1 MNYPSIKT
9 LETRLNI
16 SRIDAK
22 IVRGLM
28 KGDIEP
34 ETIEDTD
41 NWVRS
46 CFNRPSEDELIMN
59 AINNVLCSFGVEAM
73 GHDIG
78 GFYRHTGFGLPV
90 HHRVPQYSYCNSGDT
105 YTCTV
110 ILDNETGRFIVSD
123 IGTLIE
129 SGKVTD

>member
-16 SRIDAK
+16 SRTDAK

-34 ETIEDTD
+34 ETIPSTNE
-41 NWVRS
+41 WVNQ
-46 CFNRPSEDELIMN
+46 CYNRPSQDELIMH
-59 AINNVLCSFGVEAM
+59 AISCVLDLYGVEAM
-73 GHDIG
+73 GESLG
-78 GFYRHTGFGLPV
+78 SYYRHA
-90 HHRVPQYSYCNSGDT
+90 PQYSYVNSGDT
-105 YTCTV
+105 YACTV
-110 ILDNETGRFIVSD
+110 ILNNESGRFIVSD

-129 SGKVTD
+129 SNKVNNW

>member
-41 NWVRS
+41 SWIRS
-46 CFNRPSEDELIMN
+46 CFNRPSQDELIMH
-59 AINNVLCSFGVEAM
+59 AINSVLCSFGVEVM
-73 GHDIG
+73 GHDLG
-78 GFYRHTGFGLPV
+78 GFYRHA
-90 HHRVPQYSYCNSGDT
+90 PQYSYCNSGDT